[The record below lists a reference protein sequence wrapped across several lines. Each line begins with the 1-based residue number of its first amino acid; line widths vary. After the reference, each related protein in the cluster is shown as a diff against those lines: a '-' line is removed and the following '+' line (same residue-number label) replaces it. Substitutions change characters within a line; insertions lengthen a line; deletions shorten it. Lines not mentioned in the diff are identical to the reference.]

1 VNNASPEAQLDIA
14 QQDPGTPGLN
24 LRGAVSPRA
33 NLLQISDS
41 TSAVKAR
48 IDGAFD
54 LAIAGHHEQFSAN
67 GDTAGIITAI
77 DGATATKKFS
87 APFHSV
93 PVCTVTPLA
102 DRNNLVGNDNFSGA
116 IAACF
121 RKAFCRTTS
130 VRECIAAL

>member
-1 VNNASPEAQLDIA
+1 
-14 QQDPGTPGLN
+14 
-24 LRGAVSPRA
+24 
-33 NLLQISDS
+33 LQISDS

-87 APFHSV
+87 APFHNV

-102 DRNNLVGNDNFSGA
+102 DPIGITWWVTTTFRELSLHVSGKHSVEPRPSENVSLHFSYICMGNPN
-116 IAACF
+116 
-121 RKAFCRTTS
+121 
-130 VRECIAAL
+130 